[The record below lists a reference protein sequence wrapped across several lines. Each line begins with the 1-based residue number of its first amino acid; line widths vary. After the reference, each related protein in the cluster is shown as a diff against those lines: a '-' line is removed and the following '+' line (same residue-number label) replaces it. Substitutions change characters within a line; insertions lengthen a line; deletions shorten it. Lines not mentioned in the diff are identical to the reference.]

1 MTEQDLAA
9 LSFKA
14 AAQDMEKIVRH
25 IATRYIRQQVPLT
38 WRLLQAIEAE
48 ALADLGFAARHD
60 PFVRC
65 LFERPEDFHF
75 PETDDPI
82 DVAQSNALP
91 AVLSYAVS
99 AFEAASRQPAL
110 GPAQPVVSKR
120 PRRVRIWG
128 G

>member
-14 AAQDMEKIVRH
+14 AAQDMEMIVRA
-25 IATRYIRQQVPLT
+25 IATRYIRLEVPLT
-38 WRLLQAIEAE
+38 WRLLHAIEAE

-60 PFVRC
+60 PFIRC
-65 LFERPEDFHF
+65 LFERPADFEF

-91 AVLSYAVS
+91 AVLSYAVA
-99 AFEAASRQPAL
+99 AFEASLRQPLL
-110 GPAQPVVSKR
+110 GPADPVPTSR